1 MASRN
6 NIPDVY
12 KTAKLQNWFS
22 TLTDEQQRQWEAS
35 WEQQQQQQ
43 QQQQTG
49 AKRARF
55 DVPLPDPVPEL
66 TFTTMVNEKVGT
78 QDYVPASRNA
88 ELAENVLV
96 KQFPGTQNV
105 GPVFAIPG
113 NIPEKNGAMIN
124 PTHLTIP
131 SNMPELTRESTRKV
145 LMKGKKTVDD
155 QLRLNEK
162 TLMEQN
168 VGMGNARKNLNGHVF
183 TVEASS
189 KALESTTENESI
201 VGLCNDKYS
210 TKDMDNYIDLQENKT
225 SRLDLAK
232 EMQLTRNH
240 MLYCEQKR
248 HEDHTKLHNDL
259 SSQIKGYIEQA
270 SVVTTTTVKN
280 MSDDIEKCRGECKGL
295 EQKFSA
301 FAQQIMNNVAIYG
314 NMVKEGRDE
323 YLNMA
328 RQIELLIQEV
338 NMKKLMLGDK

>member
-22 TLTDEQQRQWEAS
+22 TLTEEQQRQWEAN
-35 WEQQQQQQ
+35 WDQQHQQQQHQQQQHQ

-49 AKRARF
+49 AKRTRF
-55 DVPLPDPVPEL
+55 DVPLPEPVPEL
-66 TFTTMVNEKVGT
+66 TFTTMVNEKI
-78 QDYVPASRNA
+78 A
-88 ELAENVLV
+88 
-96 KQFPGTQNV
+96 
-105 GPVFAIPG
+105 PVFAIPG
-113 NIPEKNGAMIN
+113 NIPEKNGALIN
-124 PTHLTIP
+124 PTHLAIP
-131 SNMPELTRESTRKV
+131 SNMPELTREVS
-145 LMKGKKTVDD
+145 MKGKKTVDD

-210 TKDMDNYIDLQENKT
+210 TKDMDNYIVHQENKT
-225 SRLDLAK
+225 TRLDLGK
-232 EMQLTRNH
+232 EMQLTQHH

-270 SVVTTTTVKN
+270 TVVTTTTVKN
-280 MSDDIEKCRGECKGL
+280 MSDDIEKCREECKEL

-323 YLNMA
+323 YLNMV
-328 RQIELLIQEV
+328 RQMELLIQAV